1 MLLPMDEKQFAFWKM
16 RRSGTPNITIANL
29 LGISRQAVS
38 KALLA
43 MDGKVESALR
53 DMALSNQIAIDT
65 INAERGILH
74 GRSIPF
80 QTAAIIFVSEKHG
93 VQVWYDH
100 DGDCDTC
107 QRFTECIELLW
118 DYASELGIRIEKSA
132 DPTKMAEELFTKVKA
147 LI

>member
-38 KALLA
+38 KALLV
-43 MDGKVESALR
+43 MDEKIESALR
-53 DMALSNQIAIDT
+53 EMAQANQIAIDR
-65 INAERGILH
+65 INTERGILV

-80 QTAAIIFVSEKHG
+80 QTPAIIFVSQKHG
-93 VQVWYDH
+93 VQVWYEH
-100 DGDCDTC
+100 DGECGTC

-118 DYASELGIRIEKSA
+118 DYATELGIRIEKTA
-132 DPTKMAEELFTKVKA
+132 DPTRMAEELFSKVKA
-147 LI
+147 MV